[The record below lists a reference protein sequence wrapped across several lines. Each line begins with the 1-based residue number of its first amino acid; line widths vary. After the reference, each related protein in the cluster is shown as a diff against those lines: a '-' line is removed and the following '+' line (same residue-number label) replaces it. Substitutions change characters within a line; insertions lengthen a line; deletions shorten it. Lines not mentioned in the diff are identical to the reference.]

1 MNKNIPHITFIT
13 GCSGAGKSTIVQA
26 LQHQMHD
33 EKIVFLYFDSI
44 GVPSAEEMISDYGS
58 PSGWQEQ
65 TTYIW
70 VSDIISKYSH
80 YSHVIIEG
88 QVNIDF
94 ILGAFKKFNVTSYNV
109 LLIHA
114 SDVVRHKRLEIDRSQ
129 PELVN
134 EDMDNWAR
142 FLYNQARQYNMPI
155 IDTSVGSLD
164 KTILNIRTIIN
175 VR

>member
-1 MNKNIPHITFIT
+1 MNQNMLKITFIT
-13 GCSGAGKSTIVQA
+13 GCSGAGKSTIVGE
-26 LQHQMHD
+26 LQHQIKD
-33 EKIVFLYFDSI
+33 EQIIFLHFDSI
-44 GVPSAEEMISDYGS
+44 GVPIAEEMIRDYGS
-58 PSGWQEQ
+58 PRGWQEQ

-80 YSHVIIEG
+80 YSHAIIEG

-94 ILGAFKKFNVTSYNV
+94 ILGAFKKFNVTSYNI

-114 SDVVRHKRLEIDRSQ
+114 NDEVRHKRLRVDRFQ

-142 FLYNQARQYNMPI
+142 FLYNQARQYNTPI
-155 IDTSVGSLD
+155 IYTSVDSLE
-164 KTILNIRTIIN
+164 KTIFNLRTII
-175 VR
+175 RI